1 MTSTMTKETVQLGTV
16 QETLL
21 ITLWARAIEA
31 RKWRPILNDWKSAE
45 IYDRLD
51 YDFSRFRTA
60 PASQIGVC
68 IRALQF
74 DQWVRD
80 FLREHPDGT
89 VVEIGAGL
97 NTRFERVDNG
107 RVRWFDLDLPDAMTL
122 RRRFFEESE
131 RRSFISASVLDEQW
145 LNTVKASASGPLLL
159 VAEGVFMYL
168 DEADVRRLFAR
179 LAAQFPGA
187 SLVFDTMSIWWVQN
201 QHRRDSLKHVDARI
215 QWGIDDVGDLEWWDS
230 GYRVEESATLGEIAH
245 RFKRQIPIHY
255 RVLGDLA
262 GLIFRKQTRGY
273 RLNLVRLGD
282 PVPASSSERASL
294 AGRA

>member
-1 MTSTMTKETVQLGTV
+1 MTSTMMKETVQLGTV

-31 RKWRPILNDWKSAE
+31 RKSRPILNDWKSAE

-51 YDFSRFRTA
+51 YDFSRFASA

-74 DQWVRD
+74 DQWVRE

-107 RVRWFDLDLPDAMTL
+107 QVRWFDLDLPDAMTL

-145 LNTVKASASGPLLL
+145 PSIVKASASGPVLL
-159 VAEGVFMYL
+159 VAEGVFMYFP
-168 DEADVRRLFAR
+168 EQDVRRAFTR
-179 LAAQFPGA
+179 LAEQFPGA
-187 SLVFDTMSIWWVQN
+187 SLAFDTMSTWWVRN
-201 QHRRDSLKHVDARI
+201 QQKHDSLRHVDARI
-215 QWGIDDVGDLEWWDS
+215 QWGIDDVGDLKWWDS
-230 GYRVEESATLGEIAH
+230 GYRVEESVTFGEIPH
-245 RFKRQIPIHY
+245 RFKRQVPIQY

-273 RLNLVRLGD
+273 RLNKVRLGMPID
-282 PVPASSSERASL
+282 ARLDEP
-294 AGRA
+294 